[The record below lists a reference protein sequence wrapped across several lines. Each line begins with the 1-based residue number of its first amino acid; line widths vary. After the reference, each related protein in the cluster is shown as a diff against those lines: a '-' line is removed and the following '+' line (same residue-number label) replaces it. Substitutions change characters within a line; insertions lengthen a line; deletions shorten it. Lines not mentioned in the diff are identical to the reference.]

1 LDSDLDGYSNPTENW
16 TLLDGAD
23 ALPEQG
29 TQWFDQDGDGYG
41 DNATGLI
48 SDACPWE
55 SGTSTKAWIVNS
67 SEAIGYREVPSYGCK
82 DDDGDG
88 WVDQTESLGME
99 TNPNEHFDSDKDGV
113 GSNADYDDSRPLVQT
128 EEDHCMLNFDDV
140 SQACQGWRSSDYQS
154 YLNRVKD
161 ANESDLTYNGWNV
174 SNNAGLLDEGS
185 VDTSTVQQV
194 VFVGGGAFIA
204 LSALIVV
211 IGFIAK
217 RRKTNSL
224 VKMYGV
230 PFVPQTE
237 KSAENEALEGTGGLS
252 AQGGIMADSGWDD
265 DIEDMDFSVQSDS
278 PEEQTVVSSA
288 TDVSELYGGEDS
300 LESIAGIEPTPL
312 VQVAKDAPAMES
324 TPSPPPIPDSG
335 LPDGWTLDQW
345 KWYGQE
351 WFDKNQ

>member
-1 LDSDLDGYSNPTENW
+1 
-16 TLLDGAD
+16 
-23 ALPEQG
+23 
-29 TQWFDQDGDGYG
+29 
-41 DNATGLI
+41 
-48 SDACPWE
+48 
-55 SGTSTKAWIVNS
+55 
-67 SEAIGYREVPSYGCK
+67 
-82 DDDGDG
+82 
-88 WVDQTESLGME
+88 
-99 TNPNEHFDSDKDGV
+99 
-113 GSNADYDDSRPLVQT
+113 
-128 EEDHCMLNFDDV
+128 MLNFDDV

-194 VFVGGGAFIA
+194 VFVGGGAFIV

-300 LESIAGIEPTPL
+300 LESIAGIEPTPS

-351 WFDKNQ
+351 WLDKNQ